1 MATKKTETA
10 QEAQEAQEVQ
20 EVQETVQAA
29 EPEKPE
35 TADILLPVDESM
47 GNDQT
52 VEFCINGRKFTVE
65 RGVKTTLPKY
75 QADFI
80 TDEWMPAMAESLKT
94 RSAAAARTPKD
105 L

>member
-10 QEAQEAQEVQ
+10 HEAQEVQEVQ

-29 EPEKPE
+29 EPE

>member
-1 MATKKTETA
+1 MATKKTETVQEV

-20 EVQETVQAA
+20 ETVQAA
-29 EPEKPE
+29 ELE

>member
-10 QEAQEAQEVQ
+10 QEVQEVQKVQ

>member
-1 MATKKTETA
+1 MATKKTET
-10 QEAQEAQEVQ
+10 AQEAQEVQ

>member
-10 QEAQEAQEVQ
+10 QEAQEVQEVQ

>member
-1 MATKKTETA
+1 MATKKTETV
-10 QEAQEAQEVQ
+10 QETQEVQ
-20 EVQETVQAA
+20 EVQETQEAVQAA
-29 EPEKPE
+29 EPE
-35 TADILLPVDESM
+35 TADILLPVDENA

-80 TDEWMPAMAESLKT
+80 TNEWMPAVAESLKT

>member
-1 MATKKTETA
+1 MATKKTETV
-10 QEAQEAQEVQ
+10 QEVQ

-80 TDEWMPAMAESLKT
+80 TEEWMPAMAESLKT

>member
-10 QEAQEAQEVQ
+10 Q

-29 EPEKPE
+29 EPK

>member
-10 QEAQEAQEVQ
+10 QEVQEVQ
-20 EVQETVQAA
+20 EVQEYADAEKAVQAA
-29 EPEKPE
+29 EPE

>member
-1 MATKKTETA
+1 MAAATKKTEATEESQA
-10 QEAQEAQEVQ
+10 
-20 EVQETVQAA
+20 VQAA
-29 EPEKPE
+29 EPE
-35 TADILLPVDESM
+35 TVTVILPVDESL

-65 RGVKTTLPKY
+65 RGVKTELPKY

-80 TDEWMPAMAESLKT
+80 LNEWMPAVAESLKT
-94 RSAAAARTPKD
+94 RSAAAARTPRD

>member
-10 QEAQEAQEVQ
+10 QEAQEVQEVQ

-47 GNDQT
+47 GSDQT

>member
-80 TDEWMPAMAESLKT
+80 TEEWMPAMAESLKT